1 MWDCVKYCY
10 AGRCCI
16 FAVWWQLLGQCLPA
30 CLPSFFLCLHH
41 FCLCI
46 IIVQNLIK
54 STQEFVFYVKKKKKS
69 KYFPSSL
76 CRNQH
81 CPTWVV
87 SQEFFWFPH
96 KWSVHLPNV
105 LFCPKAGTR
114 VFEKSCSMNSP
125 RPADSQAVKA
135 TQVVFKS
142 FSANPFL
149 LFPVWG
155 WMEAAWQ
162 IWITNQSPH

>member
-1 MWDCVKYCY
+1 MLEDAAFLQSGGSSWDSAC
-10 AGRCCI
+10 
-16 FAVWWQLLGQCLPA
+16 LLA
-30 CLPSFFLCLHH
+30 FLPSFHVSIVFAHVAH
-41 FCLCI
+41 P

-69 KYFPSSL
+69 EYFPSSL

-155 WMEAAWQ
+155 WMEAASA
-162 IWITNQSPH
+162 NLNN